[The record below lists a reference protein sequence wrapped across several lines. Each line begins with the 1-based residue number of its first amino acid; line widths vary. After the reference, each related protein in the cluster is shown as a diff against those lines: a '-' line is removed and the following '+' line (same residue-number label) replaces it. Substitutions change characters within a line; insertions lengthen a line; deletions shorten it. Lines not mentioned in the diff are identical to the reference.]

1 MKRKEINI
9 FNISFL
15 DLLSGALGAVIILFI
30 SVPKNQAPQ
39 SSTITKEST
48 CTIEKK
54 LLNQCLDELDIK
66 MKTIQEGFK
75 TTKILDA
82 KEISLEK
89 ENKELK
95 ETINKLQAAAKVET
109 KAESKD
115 YSGEADVGFRFKG
128 KNIVFL
134 IDVSGSMVGEKIGQV
149 KAGLKMLIASM
160 GKEYSVDIVYYPHT
174 INQDYYSLWGL
185 IQPLATMSVK
195 EEVYDFLAKLRPRGN
210 TPTRSALL
218 YALSNYPNATDIVLL
233 SDGLPTIQGTKQID
247 NYEELVKDINWH
259 NGRKVQINTIGV
271 GAISFNGQSSS
282 LYKFL
287 KSLSETSN
295 GFFYGF

>member
-1 MKRKEINI
+1 MRRKEINI

-30 SVPKNQAPQ
+30 AVPKNKAPESSSKVEQA
-39 SSTITKEST
+39 T
-48 CTIEKK
+48 CSVEKK
-54 LLNQCLDELDIK
+54 LLNQCLDELDTK
-66 MKTIQEGFK
+66 KQNIQEGLK
-75 TTKILDA
+75 S
-82 KEISLEK
+82 KEELERK
-89 ENKELK
+89 VIALTEENKKIKEELK
-95 ETINKLQAAAKVET
+95 KSAPKTEEIK
-109 KAESKD
+109 KD
-115 YSGEADVGFRFKG
+115 ASVKTGNADVGFKFKG

-160 GKEYSVDIVYYPHT
+160 GSEYSVDIVYFPHT
-174 INQDYYSLWGL
+174 LSQDYYSLWGL
-185 IQPLATMSVK
+185 TQPLATMTVK

-218 YALSNYPNATDIVLL
+218 YALSNYPDATDIVLL
-233 SDGLPTIQGTKQID
+233 SDGLPTIQGTQQID
-247 NYEELVKDINWH
+247 NYEDLIKDISWH
-259 NGRKVQINTIGV
+259 NGKKVQINAIGV
-271 GAISFNGQSSS
+271 GAISFNGQSSN